1 MPNDADGSGVGF
13 EPAQDGGSAGGSAG
27 TLPAP
32 QAAAGD
38 GGGRP
43 APDLA
48 AAPPGPRRPA
58 WLSNLRWLAGVL
70 AAVFLIRTFVG
81 EATIIPTSSME
92 RTILVGDHVFLQKLS
107 YGPRVPFTGW
117 RLPAWKQ
124 IRRQDIIAFRYPRD
138 PSMVYVKRAVG
149 LGGDRIE
156 IRRSQVYVN
165 ERGLIEPYV
174 IHTNTNPFPRENFGP
189 LTVPAGHVFVMG
201 DNRDNSSDSR
211 YWGPVPLEN
220 VIGEPLL
227 VYWSYEAPSEA
238 WLREKPMDR
247 LRFYS
252 EVARHFFS
260 KTRWRR
266 TGLLL

>member
-1 MPNDADGSGVGF
+1 LPNDADGSGVGF
-13 EPAQDGGSAGGSAG
+13 PPAQDGGSAGCDAG
-27 TLPAP
+27 TLPVP

-48 AAPPGPRRPA
+48 AAPRGPRRPA
-58 WLSNLRWLAGVL
+58 WLANLRWLAGVL
-70 AAVFLIRTFVG
+70 ATVFLIRTFVG

-107 YGPRVPFTGW
+107 YGPRVPFTDW
-117 RLPAWKQ
+117 RLPAWKR
-124 IRRQDIIAFRYPRD
+124 IKSQDIIAFRYPRD

-149 LGGDRIE
+149 LAGDRIE

-165 ERGLIEPYV
+165 GRGLIEPYV
-174 IHTNTNPFPRENFGP
+174 IHTNTNPFSRESFGP
-189 LTVPAGHVFVMG
+189 LMVPAGHVFVMG

-238 WLREKPMDR
+238 WLREHFIDR